1 MPFPIMTTSFVVVD
15 MSAYAGV
22 IYFLFIDLLCY
33 SQFCFVYELELR
45 LYFRCLQ
52 VFAFCAIGGALFV
65 FIA

>member
-1 MPFPIMTTSFVVVD
+1 MTTSFVVIDIFVD
-15 MSAYAGV
+15 AGV
-22 IYFLFIDLLCY
+22 IYFSIIDLLCY

-52 VFAFCAIGGALFV
+52 VFAFCAIGGALFA